1 MKVAGLLLALL
12 VLPPLITPALALDG
26 GRLGQVTLIEPEGT
40 PRDIVVLYSDRGGW
54 KPEDSK
60 AAEALA
66 ASGAIVVEVDSDV
79 YLARLDAIDEA
90 CHQIEYDAELA
101 SRMLQRERHFTFYL
115 TPILAGR
122 GVGGLLAWLGLAE
135 APPATIAGA
144 VAAAPPEALPGKA
157 PICTAPPARATPAGW
172 VYAPAGPLQGF
183 YATGDDLV
191 ALTVAQRPAT
201 QDLPLVDLPADK
213 PGDLF
218 ALVLSGDGGW
228 RDLDKSIADSLQ
240 QSGVSVVGLDS
251 LRYFWSEKSPEQLT
265 KALAQVL
272 EQHAD
277 QHIALIGYSFGAD
290 VLPFAYNRLPAALK
304 KRVVLMSLLGFA
316 KNADFEITLT
326 GWLGSPPSERALP
339 VAPELAKVPAALLQC
354 FYGEEEEDTLCP
366 SLPAGAEIVKTTGG
380 HHFDGDYAAL
390 ADRILESFKR
400 RAAGL

>member
-1 MKVAGLLLALL
+1 
-12 VLPPLITPALALDG
+12 
-26 GRLGQVTLIEPEGT
+26 
-40 PRDIVVLYSDRGGW
+40 
-54 KPEDSK
+54 
-60 AAEALA
+60 
-66 ASGAIVVEVDSDV
+66 
-79 YLARLDAIDEA
+79 
-90 CHQIEYDAELA
+90 
-101 SRMLQRERHFTFYL
+101 MLQRERHFTFYL

-144 VAAAPPEALPGKA
+144 VATAPPEALPGKA

-228 RDLDKSIADSLQ
+228 RDLDKSIADLLQ